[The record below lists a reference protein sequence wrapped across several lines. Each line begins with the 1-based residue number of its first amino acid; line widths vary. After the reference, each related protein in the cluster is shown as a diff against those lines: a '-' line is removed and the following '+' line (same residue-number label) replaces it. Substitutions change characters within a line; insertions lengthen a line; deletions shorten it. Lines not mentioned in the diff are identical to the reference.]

1 MGGRAASTPSR
12 DGPWLPELLLA
23 SCSGL
28 AQPRACALVV
38 GDSGLGI
45 GKNQMFI
52 APF

>member
-38 GDSGLGI
+38 GDSGLGAFWVSQ
-45 GKNQMFI
+45 GS
-52 APF
+52 